1 MPPFEMPERT
11 VTMGFDD
18 GSLKGLEVDVKI
30 DLSLDGFLELGAL
43 FDKATDKDTGW
54 EPVKDLFT
62 WFADNVVLGWNLQRN
77 GEPVPCNPTAFTSTM
92 SAKNGLALVTRYL
105 QTVRGADVPLSQPS
119 RNGRTSKVPLGSRS
133 RRS

>member
-1 MPPFEMPERT
+1 MPPFEIPERT

-18 GSLKGLEVDVKI
+18 GSLKGLEVEVRL

-43 FDKATDKDTGW
+43 FDQATNPKTGW

-62 WFADNVVLGWNLQRN
+62 WFADNVVLDWNLYEK
-77 GEPVPCNPTAFTSTM
+77 GEPVPCSPQAFTARM
-92 SAKNGLALVTRYL
+92 SAKNGMALVNRYL
-105 QTVRGADVPLSQPS
+105 QTIRGADAPLSRPS
-119 RNGRTSKVPLGSRS
+119 RNGRTSKVPLASKS